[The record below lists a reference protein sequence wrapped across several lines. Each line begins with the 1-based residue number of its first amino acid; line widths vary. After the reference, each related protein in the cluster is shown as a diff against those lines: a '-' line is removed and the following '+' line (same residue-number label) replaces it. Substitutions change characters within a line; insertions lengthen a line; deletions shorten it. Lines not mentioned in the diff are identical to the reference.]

1 MVSKSMTKAEI
12 CIIEGE
18 QGSGKTNTAVAKIV
32 DATFANITSVKLID
46 RIIIKAEPA
55 IPPKPGVAK
64 LWLPHQG
71 PTTTKLPVGSCAEAD
86 SIKVFANFHL
96 YGIKYI
102 YADLAT
108 IVGFLNSDLITDGYI
123 IIDESYIG
131 GDARMGMTLMTK
143 VLTWFGSQIRK
154 RGLHLILIAQ
164 HGRMIDWRFRLFM
177 TEHILCSYNE
187 KTHMITLTV
196 VERNNKKKRTYS
208 YNGSQYWKYYNTNEL
223 PQIPEAII
231 AKTLVGAR

>member
-1 MVSKSMTKAEI
+1 MAKKAMSRAEI

-18 QGSGKTNTAVAKIV
+18 QGAGKTATAVAKVV
-32 DATFANITSVKLID
+32 DAYHKD
-46 RIIIKAEPA
+46 K
-55 IPPKPGVAK
+55 G
-64 LWLPHQG
+64 
-71 PTTTKLPVGSCAEAD
+71 TKIFV
-86 SIKVFANFHL
+86 NFHL
-96 YGIKYI
+96 YGIRYV

-108 IVGFLNSDLITDGYI
+108 IVEYLNSNLVTEGYV

-187 KTHMITLTV
+187 KTYMITLTI
-196 VERNNKKKRTYS
+196 VERSKKRKRTYS
-208 YNGSQYWKYYNTNEL
+208 YYEPQYRKYYDTDEL
-223 PQIPEAII
+223 PQIPENLLRKALI
-231 AKTLVGAR
+231 TAR